1 MAIESQQAGRKPN
14 PDAADVVN
22 TVLKMAYKRA
32 KVATTI
38 NATSASEFF
47 TQDVEDFATGQQP
60 RSRRYRSQSLPREST
75 WAASQL
81 AHR

>member
-1 MAIESQQAGRKPN
+1 
-14 PDAADVVN
+14 VVN

-47 TQDVEDFATGQQP
+47 TQDVVGGGEKGYQFGGRDGARGGVTLWP
-60 RSRRYRSQSLPREST
+60 AVR
-75 WAASQL
+75 A
-81 AHR
+81 